1 LIIIGALRVRK
12 DVRRFWER
20 PGLFGALVDY
30 DKTLMVLAGGETV
43 IKSQS

>member
-1 LIIIGALRVRK
+1 MKAGFKPVRFICVLRVRK

-30 DKTLMVLAGGETV
+30 DKTLMVRLR
-43 IKSQS
+43 